1 MIKFSIQWNIDA
13 KETGEKTSNNRK
25 SSQQW
30 NNKSMIQSSDSVGT
44 RVRGKIV
51 SLFTFPRFSGKSL
64 FAPYAR
70 VWSTMGDRVRTDK
83 RARCRMFYF
92 LESRSTVRSVE
103 FLPRYNRGVNARS
116 RCGIFRIAMCTTM
129 GQGGRWFDG
138 TKVNEKEAEKRR
150 RKDAAEEPWFRN
162 AVLSFLPC
170 ICGSTWFAAYTLD
183 RKFRGQIGL
192 NPY

>member
-1 MIKFSIQWNIDA
+1 MRKKLEKKLATIEKVHSN
-13 KETGEKTSNNRK
+13 ETS
-25 SSQQW
+25 
-30 NNKSMIQSSDSVGT
+30 KSMIQSSDSVDT

-51 SLFTFPRFSGKSL
+51 SLSMFPRFSGKSL

-70 VWSTMGDRVRTDK
+70 VWSTMDDRIRTDE

-103 FLPRYNRGVNARS
+103 FPPRYNRGVNARS

-129 GQGGRWFDG
+129 GQGRRWFDG

-150 RKDAAEEPWFRN
+150 RKNAAEEPWFRN

-170 ICGSTWFAAYTLD
+170 IYLICCLLD
-183 RKFRGQIGL
+183 RKFRAQPVLDTTLAI
-192 NPY
+192 Y